1 MSKTAYS
8 KGVAGLIDEAR
19 KPLLERIAELEALLE
34 ETADDGATVG
44 WMIAE
49 DRLRKRN
56 AELEANNESLEK
68 QYSLAQEEIVRLK
81 DDINVL
87 APAWTKE
94 WTKEEDWSDE

>member
-19 KPLLERIAELEALLE
+19 KPLLERIAELEAQLE
-34 ETADDGATVG
+34 RERIEARPVYK
-44 WMIAE
+44 
-49 DRLRKRN
+49 RLKQDI
-56 AELEANNESLEK
+56 AELEAKNESLEK